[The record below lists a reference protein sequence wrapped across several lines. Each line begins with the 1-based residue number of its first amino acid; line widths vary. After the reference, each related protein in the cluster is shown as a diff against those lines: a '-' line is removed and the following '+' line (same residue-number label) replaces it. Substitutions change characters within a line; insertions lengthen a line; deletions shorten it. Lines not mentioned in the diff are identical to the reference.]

1 METFFEKEHV
11 RIVEKEQETHSD
23 LGKYES
29 VCMCDYC
36 TTCTVD
42 VMSSGMH
49 RHQPYIV
56 FKIMFLLVYV

>member
-49 RHQPYIV
+49 RH
-56 FKIMFLLVYV
+56 